1 MGKIQ
6 EVYFNATIC
15 VRTVVE
21 RVESFIRESKEDFAA
36 KHDVKDT
43 DVYIVSINLTD
54 RRTAEGDYICTL
66 VLETVKGE

>member
-15 VRTVVE
+15 ARTVVE

-36 KHDVKDT
+36 KYGVKDT
-43 DVYIVSINLTD
+43 DVYIVSISLTD

-66 VLETVKGE
+66 FLETVKGE